1 MKEEQMKILKMIE
14 DGVITA
20 ADGMKLLE
28 AINDEPQATEGEKSE
43 TVEWVKIKVSDPKRV
58 NKDVNIKL
66 PMSLIKIG
74 MKIGE
79 KFSVNFGTNLDPGDF
94 QKILEAIQEGGAGE
108 VINIETDDG
117 QIVEISL
124 V

>member
-20 ADGMKLLE
+20 ADGMKLLD
-28 AINDEPQATEGEKSE
+28 AISDEPEFSEGSKSE
-43 TVEWVKIKVSDPKRV
+43 SVEWVRIKVSDPKGV

-79 KFSVNFGTNLDPGDF
+79 KFSVNFGTNLEPDDF
-94 QKILEAIQEGGAGE
+94 QKILRAIQEGGAGE

-117 QIVEISL
+117 QNVEISL

>member
-28 AINDEPQATEGEKSE
+28 AISDEPEVNESAKNES
-43 TVEWVKIKVSDPKRV
+43 VEWVRIKVSDPKRV

-79 KFSVNFGTNLDPGDF
+79 KFSGNFGTNLDPGDF
-94 QKILEAIQEGGAGE
+94 QKILEAIKEGGAGE

>member
-14 DGVITA
+14 EGVITA

-28 AINDEPQATEGEKSE
+28 AISDEPEVNESAKNES
-43 TVEWVKIKVSDPKRV
+43 VEWVRIKVSDPKRV

-94 QKILEAIQEGGAGE
+94 QKILEAIKEGGAGE

>member
-28 AINDEPQATEGEKSE
+28 AISEEPQATESNKNDS
-43 TVEWVKIKVSDPKRV
+43 VEWVRIKVTDPKRA

>member
-28 AINDEPQATEGEKSE
+28 AINDEPQATEGEKNE

>member
-1 MKEEQMKILKMIE
+1 MKVEQMKILKMIE

-28 AINDEPQATEGEKSE
+28 AINDEPQTTEGEKNES
-43 TVEWVKIKVSDPKRV
+43 VEWVKIKVSDPKRV

>member
-14 DGVITA
+14 EGVITA

-28 AINDEPQATEGEKSE
+28 AISDGPQVNESIRSE
-43 TVEWVKIKVSDPKRV
+43 SVEWVRIKVSDPKRV
-58 NKDVNIKL
+58 NKDLNIKL
-66 PMSLIKIG
+66 PMSLIRIG

-79 KFSVNFGTNLDPGDF
+79 KFSVNFGTNLEPGDF

-108 VINIETDDG
+108 VINIETEDG

>member
-14 DGVITA
+14 GGVITA

-28 AINDEPQATEGEKSE
+28 AI
-43 TVEWVKIKVSDPKRV
+43 
-58 NKDVNIKL
+58 
-66 PMSLIKIG
+66 
-74 MKIGE
+74 
-79 KFSVNFGTNLDPGDF
+79 
-94 QKILEAIQEGGAGE
+94 QEGGASE